1 MTAEPTGPTS
11 LEGRQQRREQRRDAK
26 APARPMP
33 DEKLPQELFRTV
45 TKARHRFDPKR
56 ETSEKFRGKK
66 KNTWFAIFGCW
77 FWPLAT
83 RPSPFGGKRSHSR
96 FGAHLGRYILAC
108 TDLVAAFPICGPQ
121 PRLAPII
128 STLMLSFGWFLHL
141 SS

>member
-1 MTAEPTGPTS
+1 
-11 LEGRQQRREQRRDAK
+11 
-26 APARPMP
+26 MP

-66 KNTWFAIFGCW
+66 KNTWFATFGCW

-108 TDLVAAFPICGPQ
+108 TESGGGLPDLRAATETSADYFHADVV
-121 PRLAPII
+121 LWLV
-128 STLMLSFGWFLHL
+128 SSSFKLN
-141 SS
+141 SN

>member
-1 MTAEPTGPTS
+1 LIQKEKHPKNSEAKKRIRGS
-11 LEGRQQRREQRRDAK
+11 LFSDVGFGRSQP
-26 APARPMP
+26 APA
-33 DEKLPQELFRTV
+33 
-45 TKARHRFDPKR
+45 
-56 ETSEKFRGKK
+56 
-66 KNTWFAIFGCW
+66 
-77 FWPLAT
+77 
-83 RPSPFGGKRSHSR
+83 PFGGKRSHSR